1 MLERL
6 LVKPPLGLILV
17 EGALV
22 LALHRLEWC
31 SCLLDSSLP
40 FILV

>member
-1 MLERL
+1 MLECL

-17 EGALV
+17 EGVFV
-22 LALHRLEWC
+22 LTLHQLEWC
-31 SCLLDSSLP
+31 SCLLASSLP

>member
-6 LVKPPLGLILV
+6 LVKHPVGLILV
-17 EGALV
+17 EGVLV
-22 LALHRLEWC
+22 LALHRLDWC
-31 SCLLDSSLP
+31 PCLLASSLP